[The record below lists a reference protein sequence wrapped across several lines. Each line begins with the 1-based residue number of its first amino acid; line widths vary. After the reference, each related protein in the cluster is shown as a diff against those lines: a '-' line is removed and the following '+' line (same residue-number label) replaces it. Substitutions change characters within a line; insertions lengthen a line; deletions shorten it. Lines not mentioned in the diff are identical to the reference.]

1 MGITLEELTW
11 NRAEQLRELQEQL
24 GFTFKDAGL
33 LQLALVHSSFAFE
46 RLDCGRHNE
55 TLEFLGDA
63 VLDLAVG
70 HILFL
75 SFPQMREGQL
85 TRIRSALVN
94 ENGLAEAARLLD
106 LGRHL
111 LLGRG
116 EESSN
121 GREKASILCCAYE
134 ALIGAMFLDSG
145 YAAAHDYV
153 QQTFK
158 PLIERHGERLCSA
171 DAKSRLQEQL
181 QERHNEGPQYV
192 LEAEEGPAHARI
204 FTVSVRFRSQQ
215 LGAGQASSKKE
226 AEQAAAAAALK
237 FLEERVSHPDVL
249 SGDN

>member
-11 NRAEQLRELQEQL
+11 NRADQLNELQKQL
-24 GFTFKDAGL
+24 GRTFKDASL

-46 RLDCGRHNE
+46 RLTCGRHNE

-75 SFPQMREGQL
+75 HFPQMREGQL

-94 ENGLAEAARLLD
+94 ESGLADAARRLD

-153 QQTFK
+153 QETFG
-158 PLIERHGERLCSA
+158 PLIERQGERLCSA
-171 DAKSRLQEQL
+171 DAKSRLQERL
-181 QERHNEGPQYV
+181 QEMHNEGPQYI
-192 LEAEEGPAHARI
+192 LEAEDGPAHARI
-204 FTVSVRFRSQQ
+204 FTVSVQFRSQQ

-226 AEQAAAAAALK
+226 AEQLAAGAALE
-237 FLEERVSHPDVL
+237 FLKERGGQFDAP

>member
-11 NRAEQLRELQEQL
+11 NRAEQLDALQRQI
-24 GFTFKDAGL
+24 GCIFKDRTL

-75 SFPQMREGQL
+75 RFPQLREGQL

-94 ENGLAEAARLLD
+94 ENGLAEAARRLD

-121 GREKASILCCAYE
+121 GREKSSILCCAYE

-145 YAAAHDYV
+145 YAVAHDYV
-153 QQTFK
+153 QQTFG
-158 PLIERHGERLCSA
+158 PLLERQGERLCSA
-171 DAKSRLQEQL
+171 DAKSRLQERL
-181 QERHNEGPQYV
+181 QEMHNEGPQYI

-204 FTVSVRFRSQQ
+204 FTVSVQFRSQQ
-215 LGAGQASSKKE
+215 LGMGRASSKKE
-226 AEQAAAAAALK
+226 AEQTAAAAALELLK
-237 FLEERVSHPDVL
+237 EQAGHPDI
-249 SGDN
+249 SASDA